1 MGLRGDKT
9 ISTHSY
15 CLTIIKLLNLQ
26 HCTSTVSVLSQD
38 VVTLMLQYPSAPY
51 ALLSQVII
59 IALESLELLT
69 VGADVWNY
77 IDS

>member
-9 ISTHSY
+9 ISTYSY

-26 HCTSTVSVLSQD
+26 HCTSTVSVH
-38 VVTLMLQYPSAPY
+38 VVILMLQYPSAPY

-59 IALESLELLT
+59 IALESIELLT